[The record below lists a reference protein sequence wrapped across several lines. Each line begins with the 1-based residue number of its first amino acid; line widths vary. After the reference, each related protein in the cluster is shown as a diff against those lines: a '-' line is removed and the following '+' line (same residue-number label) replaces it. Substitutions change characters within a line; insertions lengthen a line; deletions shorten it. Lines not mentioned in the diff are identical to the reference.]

1 MNKTNPIGHYNDGNG
16 IIPDNCV
23 KISPSRLI
31 DFLEETH
38 TWFRELIM
46 KEDGFTGNTGSCIG
60 NIIHYAAECTANKEP
75 VDDKAITDYI
85 ASLPVK
91 LDQPDPT
98 RNLDP
103 SKVFDSYEAMLP
115 LIIDYVTEYPPQAT
129 EGYLWKQMTPR
140 VVLAGSFDARRK
152 NPMSAKQIVIDYKT
166 TADKL
171 PPKKIEWKHKLQAWC
186 YAYLLKQDEIEVDA
200 IEIVYI
206 TRYHPGVV
214 SAKTGKTG
222 RDYQPTC
229 TPLQVSFN
237 QGNYDFIE
245 SIIKLAAE
253 TLEHFLDNP
262 KTAYMLFR
270 DYRLKNKDFNTFTK
284 QYKLNADNY
293 DDF

>member
-1 MNKTNPIGHYNDGNG
+1 MKTNPIGHYNDGKG
-16 IIPDNCV
+16 IIPDNMI

-31 DFLEETH
+31 DFLESTH

-46 KEDGFTGNTGSCIG
+46 KEAGFTGNTGSCIG
-60 NIIHYAAECTANKEP
+60 NIIHYTAECTANKEP
-75 VDDKAITDYI
+75 VDDDTIVKYI
-85 ASLPVK
+85 SELPVK

-98 RNLDP
+98 QNLDP
-103 SKVFDSYEAMLP
+103 SKVFSSYSEMLP
-115 LIIDYVTEYPPQAT
+115 LIIEYVEEHPPQAT

-152 NPMSAKQIVIDYKT
+152 NPMSGKQIVIDYKS

-186 YAYLLKQDEIEVDA
+186 YAYLLKQDGIDVDA

-222 RDYQPTC
+222 RNYQPTI
-229 TPLQVSFN
+229 TSLQVSFDQN
-237 QGNYDFIE
+237 NYDFIE

-253 TLEHFLDNP
+253 TLEYFVANP
-262 KTAYMLFR
+262 DTAYLLFK
-270 DYRLKNKDFNTFTK
+270 DYRLKGVNFDKYIKDLMSNGE
-284 QYKLNADNY
+284 Y